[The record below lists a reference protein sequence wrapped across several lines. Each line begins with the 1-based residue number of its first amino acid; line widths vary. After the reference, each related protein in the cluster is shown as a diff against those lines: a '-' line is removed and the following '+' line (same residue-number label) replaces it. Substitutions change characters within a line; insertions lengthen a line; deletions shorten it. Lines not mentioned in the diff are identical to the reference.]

1 MCFGFDETLPLRT
14 PDGAMTRKEWHALTH
29 TVDDGTGN
37 VYTPPALSLFEC
49 ASLDDTVS
57 IVVANAGATPYSGTG
72 PPYIRG
78 FAGFPGPGVVYA
90 KNLVSTEHLKLV
102 IAHEIGHRLAL
113 STADEDGRHD
123 IPPYSA
129 GVVDDIPNGDAGVKP
144 GPAHG
149 GTLHLDEPEKAIMGS
164 GSPLGGKLPWLH
176 GRWMRHEDWK
186 AANEA
191 AEALVNE

>member
-1 MCFGFDETLPLRT
+1 
-14 PDGAMTRKEWHALTH
+14 
-29 TVDDGTGN
+29 
-37 VYTPPALSLFEC
+37 
-49 ASLDDTVS
+49 
-57 IVVANAGATPYSGTG
+57 
-72 PPYIRG
+72 
-78 FAGFPGPGVVYA
+78 VYA